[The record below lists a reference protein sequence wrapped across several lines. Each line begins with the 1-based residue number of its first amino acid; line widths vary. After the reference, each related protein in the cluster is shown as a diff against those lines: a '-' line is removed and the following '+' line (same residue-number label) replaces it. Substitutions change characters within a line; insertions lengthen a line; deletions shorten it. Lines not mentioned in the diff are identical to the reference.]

1 MYFIKLVYFIF
12 FFLLNFGNIEGMWWN
27 ELLNLIDVSYGF
39 FGNNF
44 DMVEMMGLFLNQIVE
59 FEFLK

>member
-44 DMVEMMGLFLNQIVE
+44 DMVEIMGLFLNQIVE

>member
-27 ELLNLIDVSYGF
+27 ELLNLIDVMVSYGF

-44 DMVEMMGLFLNQIVE
+44 DMVEMMGLFLN
-59 FEFLK
+59 

>member
-1 MYFIKLVYFIF
+1 MYFIKLIYFIF

-44 DMVEMMGLFLNQIVE
+44 DMVEMMGLFLNQFVE

>member
-44 DMVEMMGLFLNQIVE
+44 DMVEMMGLFLN
-59 FEFLK
+59 